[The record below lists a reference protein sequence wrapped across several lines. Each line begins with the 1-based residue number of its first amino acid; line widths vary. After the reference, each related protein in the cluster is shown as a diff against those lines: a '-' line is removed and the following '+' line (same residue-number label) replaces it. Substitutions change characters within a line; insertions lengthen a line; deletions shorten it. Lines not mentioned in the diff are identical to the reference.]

1 MSHQLLFISYCTILL
16 IMIQVL
22 DLQFLLQVSPEEYS
36 HNPSLIH
43 S

>member
-1 MSHQLLFISYCTILL
+1 MSPQLSFISCCPTLL
-16 IMIQVL
+16 LLIQVL
-22 DLQFLLQVSPEEYS
+22 DLQFLLQVSPEEYP